1 MCARIMLLSVLVL
14 LPMRVAAQDLDRRVP
29 VKPGGLLQVDLD
41 LGEEIR
47 ADRVS
52 LEVRS
57 HDADEVWA
65 VADLSGLGSST
76 VRFRLESDDRVVRL
90 YGRSGG
96 IMSWLLGGPGVNVR
110 VWVPREFSVDL
121 RSSAGAIR
129 IEDLRGDIRA
139 RTKDGEI
146 EVTSVEGNVRLR
158 TTRGAVRVSE
168 VQGDVEV
175 VAEGDGSF
183 EIRWITGHVE
193 ARTESGD
200 IEARHLDGSAR
211 LRTDGGEIAVREL
224 RGELEAKTEG
234 GAIYA
239 SFASAPAGLLE
250 TRRGSVVIELPN
262 GAGAELD
269 ASVGEGRVEL
279 LDGLEVLGTRQADRI
294 KGTLNGGGAP
304 LRVYSARGIIR
315 VGRR

>member
-1 MCARIMLLSVLVL
+1 MRTTALLFSILVL
-14 LPMRVAAQDLDRRVP
+14 LPAGAPAQALDRRVP
-29 VKPGGLLQVDLD
+29 VKPGGFLQVDLD

-65 VADLSGLGSST
+65 VADLSGLGAST
-76 VRFRLESDDRVVRL
+76 VRFRLENDDRVVRL

-96 IMSWLLGGPGVNVR
+96 IMSWLLGGPGVSVR

-129 IEDLRGDIRA
+129 VEDLRGDIRA
-139 RTKDGEI
+139 RTQDGAI
-146 EVTSVEGNVRLR
+146 EVTAVEGDVILR
-158 TTRGAVRVSE
+158 TTRGAVKVSE
-168 VQGDVEV
+168 VQGDLAI
-175 VAEGDGSF
+175 VAAGDGSF
-183 EIRWITGHVE
+183 EIRWITGNVK

-200 IEARHLDGSAR
+200 ISARHLDGSLR
-211 LRTDGGEIAVREL
+211 LRTDGGEIDVREL

-239 SFASAPAGLLE
+239 AFAGAPAGKLE
-250 TRRGSVVIELPN
+250 TRRGSIEIALPN

-269 ASVGEGRVEL
+269 ARVGDGRIEL
-279 LDGLEVLGTRQADRI
+279 LDGFVVAGTRESDRI
-294 KGTLNGGGAP
+294 MGTLNGGGKP
-304 LRVYSARGIIR
+304 LQAYTARGIIR